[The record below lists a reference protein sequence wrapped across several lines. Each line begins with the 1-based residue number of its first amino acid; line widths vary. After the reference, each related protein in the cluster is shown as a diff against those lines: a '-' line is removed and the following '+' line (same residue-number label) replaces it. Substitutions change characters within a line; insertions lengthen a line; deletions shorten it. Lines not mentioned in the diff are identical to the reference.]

1 MNGKQKNKRVQI
13 TNTLIMRIEHIAIWT
28 HDLEGMRNFYTHY
41 FDAVSGS
48 CYFNHSKEFRS
59 YFLSF
64 GGECRLELMEM
75 PTVASSR
82 NDYKKH
88 HTGMA
93 HFAFRVGS
101 RERVDQITD
110 MLRADGFEII
120 SPGRMTGDGYYE
132 SSVFDPEKN
141 RIEIMT

>member
-1 MNGKQKNKRVQI
+1 
-13 TNTLIMRIEHIAIWT
+13 MRIEHLAIWT
-28 HDLEGMRNFYTHY
+28 RDLEGMRNFYTRY

-48 CYFNHSKEFRS
+48 CYFNHSKEFKS

-75 PTVASSR
+75 PSVANNR

-88 HTGMA
+88 HTGIA
-93 HFAFRVGS
+93 HLAFRVGS
-101 RERVDQITD
+101 RERVDQLTGQ
-110 MLRADGFEII
+110 LREDGFEII

-132 SSVFDPEKN
+132 SAVFDPEKN
-141 RIEIMT
+141 RIEIVA

>member
-1 MNGKQKNKRVQI
+1 MIQ
-13 TNTLIMRIEHIAIWT
+13 TSNTLIMRIEHLAIWT

-75 PTVASSR
+75 PTVANNR

-88 HTGMA
+88 HTGIA

-110 MLRADGFEII
+110 MLREDGFEII

-132 SSVFDPEKN
+132 SAAFDPEKN
-141 RIEIMT
+141 RIEIVA

>member
-1 MNGKQKNKRVQI
+1 
-13 TNTLIMRIEHIAIWT
+13 MRIEHLAIWT

-48 CYFNHSKEFRS
+48 CYYNHSKEFRS

-75 PTVASSR
+75 PTVANSR
-82 NDYKKH
+82 NDFKKH
-88 HTGMA
+88 HIGIA

-110 MLRADGFEII
+110 MLKEDGFEII

-132 SSVFDPEKN
+132 SAAFDPEKN
-141 RIEIMT
+141 RIEIVA